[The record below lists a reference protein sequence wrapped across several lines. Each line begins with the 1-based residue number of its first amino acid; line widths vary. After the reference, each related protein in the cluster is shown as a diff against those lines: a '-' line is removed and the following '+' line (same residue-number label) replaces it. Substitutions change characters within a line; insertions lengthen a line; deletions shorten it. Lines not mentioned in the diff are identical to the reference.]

1 MGVAPESGKI
11 GFLGA
16 TAIGI
21 GGMVGGGIFAVLG
34 EAATLA
40 RGSTWIAFGV
50 AGLVALGTC
59 YSYAKLTVRFPS
71 QGGTV
76 VFVDRAFGVNL
87 LTGTL
92 NVFLWL
98 SYLVTISLY
107 ASAFGSYGLTL
118 LPDGQPDWMR
128 HAMISAGIL
137 LPVVINLVDAA
148 FVSRSETAV
157 VVIKIALLLLVIASG
172 AGSIDDARLATS
184 TWVSPTHIVAAGM
197 VIFVAYE
204 GFELIANAAKDVRD
218 PDRTLPRAYFTSV
231 LLVIAL
237 YLVIAVVVVGTLDP
251 AAIEASED
259 YALAAAARPALGQAG
274 FVIVA
279 VSALLATFSAI
290 NATIYGNAR
299 LGFRLAIERE
309 LPEVLDRRV
318 RDNPLPGVVTVGVLS
333 LLLANGIDL
342 QAIAILGSAGFLI
355 VFTITNVAAAR
366 LAGDTGGKSWLSAL
380 AALASGTATA
390 VLLVHTAQERPEA
403 LAVLAG
409 FLAFSFLF
417 EWVYP
422 RWAGVPLHLFGTR
435 KETEVS

>member
-1 MGVAPESGKI
+1 
-11 GFLGA
+11 
-16 TAIGI
+16 
-21 GGMVGGGIFAVLG
+21 
-34 EAATLA
+34 
-40 RGSTWIAFGV
+40 
-50 AGLVALGTC
+50 
-59 YSYAKLTVRFPS
+59 
-71 QGGTV
+71 
-76 VFVDRAFGVNL
+76 
-87 LTGTL
+87 
-92 NVFLWL
+92 
-98 SYLVTISLY
+98 
-107 ASAFGSYGLTL
+107 
-118 LPDGQPDWMR
+118 
-128 HAMISAGIL
+128 
-137 LPVVINLVDAA
+137 
-148 FVSRSETAV
+148 
-157 VVIKIALLLLVIASG
+157 
-172 AGSIDDARLATS
+172 
-184 TWVSPTHIVAAGM
+184 
-197 VIFVAYE
+197 
-204 GFELIANAAKDVRD
+204 VRD

-417 EWVYP
+417 ELAYP